1 MRTTVVEAVCAVA
14 ARLEAAGVPAP
25 AVDAALLARHV
36 LDWSHTALVL
46 RGGQPLPEDAAARLD
61 ELAARRTAREPLQLL
76 LGTAGFRWVDLEV
89 RPGVFVPRPETEVLA
104 GEAVARLPADGVAVE
119 PCTGSGAVA
128 CAIAQ
133 EVPGARV
140 VATDVSPAAVDLAR
154 RNAGRLGVRVE
165 VRLGD
170 LLAPVAPGLRG
181 MVDVL
186 VSNPPYLADAELA
199 TLEPEVRDHDPRA
212 ALVAG
217 PTGHEVTDR
226 LIAAGGA
233 WLRPGGWLLLE
244 TADTRARATARRAA
258 AAGLTDVAVLPDLTG
273 RDRVVVA
280 RRPGGGPGAV

>member
-1 MRTTVVEAVCAVA
+1 VAAQTTVVEAVSAVA
-14 ARLEAAGVPAP
+14 RRLEAAGVPAP

-128 CAIAQ
+128 CAVAQ

-170 LLAPVAPGLRG
+170 LLVPVAPGLRG
-181 MVDVL
+181 RVDVL

-199 TLEPEVRDHDPRA
+199 ALEPEVRDHDPRA

-226 LIAAGGA
+226 LLAAAGT
-233 WLRPGGWLLLE
+233 WLAPGGWLLLE
-244 TADTRARATARRAA
+244 TADTRARDTARRAA
-258 AAGLTDVAVLPDLTG
+258 AAGLTDVAVVPDLTG

-280 RRPGGGPGAV
+280 RRP

>member
-1 MRTTVVEAVCAVA
+1 VAARTTVVEAVCAVA
-14 ARLEAAGVPAP
+14 RRLEAAGVPAP
-25 AVDAALLARHV
+25 TVDAALLARHV

-46 RGGQPLPEDAAARLD
+46 RGGQPLPDAAAARLD

-128 CAIAQ
+128 CAVAQ

-181 MVDVL
+181 AVDVL
-186 VSNPPYLADAELA
+186 VCNPPYLADAELA
-199 TLEPEVRDHDPRA
+199 ALEPEVRDHDPRA

-226 LIAAGGA
+226 LIAAAGT
-233 WLRPGGWLLLE
+233 WLKPGGWLLVE
-244 TADTRARATARRAA
+244 TADSRARDTARRAA

-280 RRPGGGPGAV
+280 RRA

>member
-1 MRTTVVEAVCAVA
+1 MAMRTTVVEAVCAVA

-104 GEAVARLPADGVAVE
+104 GEAVAATPVGGVVVE

-128 CAIAQ
+128 CAVAD
-133 EVPGARV
+133 EAAPATV
-140 VATDVSPAAVDLAR
+140 VATDLSPAAVALAR
-154 RNAGRLGVRVE
+154 ANAARHGLDVAVAQ
-165 VRLGD
+165 GD
-170 LLAPVAPGLRG
+170 LLAPVPAHLRG
-181 MVDVL
+181 AVDVL
-186 VSNPPYLADAELA
+186 VCNPPYLTPAELA
-199 TLEPEVRDHDPRA
+199 EAEPEVRHDPDV

-217 PTGHEVTDR
+217 PTGQEVVDR
-226 LIAAGGA
+226 LLDEAPA
-233 WLRPGGWLLLE
+233 WLRPGGRLLIELDPRR
-244 TADTRARATARRAA
+244 APASVARARAR
-258 AAGLTDVAVLPDLTG
+258 GYDDVTVLRDLTG
-273 RDRVVVA
+273 TDRILSA
-280 RRPGGGPGAV
+280 HRGAADGAP